1 MSVLNTIKKQGLNRP
16 EETLMC
22 LMAVTIPYMLN
33 VGNIS
38 VVLAGVFSFYLIFTK
53 KIDLKQ
59 YYNFGF
65 LFPLFYFLIII
76 GSALTSDNV
85 NYGLKVV
92 NKNLLLFL
100 IPFVLFSFK
109 NADFKIKRILVV
121 FALSTTLAT
130 FILLC
135 YGSFNLI
142 SGKGIDSVF
151 FHEFTKLYDQ
161 HPVYFALYITLS
173 IFIVTYYSFKLHLSS
188 VFKNKLFV
196 FGLISILGIG
206 LILTASKAVLFI
218 SIPLYFFLIFSLV
231 QKMKNKLLLS
241 GGLVVF
247 IALLACVPIIKERFL
262 EGIHFNIE
270 AFQPTNNLSEAYV
283 FSKEDKDNI
292 SDLELRYIFLKIGL
306 YHTTED
312 HKLLFG
318 YGVGDVQNYLDY
330 YYMYYGLAPNW
341 YEGYNVH
348 NQYLQILVSLGII
361 SLLFFISYLLFS
373 IWIALKSKNILYIMF
388 LIMITFALFFE
399 SYFERNKGIVF
410 FIFMNTLFLIDFF
423 RHEDRNIGHTGNT

>member
-16 EETLMC
+16 EETLIC
-22 LMAVTIPYMLN
+22 LMAFSIPYMVN

-38 VVLAGVFSFYLIFTK
+38 VILAGLFSLYLIFTK
-53 KIDLKQ
+53 KIELKQ
-59 YYNFGF
+59 YYNFSF
-65 LFPLFYFLIII
+65 LFPLIYFLIII

-85 NYGLKVV
+85 EYGLKVI
-92 NKNLLLFL
+92 NKNMLLLL

-109 NADFKIKRILVV
+109 NANFKIKRILVV

-135 YGSFNLI
+135 NGSFNLI
-142 SGKGIDSVF
+142 SGKGVDSVF
-151 FHEFTKLYDQ
+151 FHDFTKLYDQ

-173 IFIVTYYSFKLHLSS
+173 IFIVTYYSFKLYIS
-188 VFKNKLFV
+188 NKLVV
-196 FGLISILGIG
+196 FGLIPILGIG

-218 SIPLYFFLIFSLV
+218 SIPLYLFLIFSLV
-231 QKMKNKLLLS
+231 QKMKNKIVLS
-241 GGLVVF
+241 GVLF
-247 IALLACVPIIKERFL
+247 IFATLLACVPIINERFL

-283 FSKEDKDNI
+283 FSSEDKDNI

-306 YHTTED
+306 FHSFKD
-312 HKLLFG
+312 HKLMFG

-348 NQYLQILVSLGII
+348 NQYLQILISLGVIAF
-361 SLLFFISYLLFS
+361 LFFISYLIFS
-373 IWIALKSKNILYIMF
+373 YWVAVKSNNKLYILF
-388 LIMITFALFFE
+388 LIMVTFAFFFE

-410 FIFMNTLFLIDFF
+410 FIFMNTLFLIDFLKY
-423 RHEDRNIGHTGNT
+423 ESRNIGN